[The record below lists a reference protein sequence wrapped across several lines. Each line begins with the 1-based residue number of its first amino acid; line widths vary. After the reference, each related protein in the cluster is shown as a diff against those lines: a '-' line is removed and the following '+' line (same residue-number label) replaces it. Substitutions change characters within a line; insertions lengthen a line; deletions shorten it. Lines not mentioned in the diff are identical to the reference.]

1 MFSALKRRVI
11 WIRHSAL
18 IRLTLVISAIFA
30 FAFFVVSL
38 VTFYLVDRQ
47 TLTRV
52 DTELRGLLA
61 QDIDNDDL
69 VLHPDVIA
77 FRADDLDDFPRPFD
91 RIERDSPG
99 VFSLDGFN
107 YRGKNDWRVLLD
119 RKGTEWVL
127 VAKSLNDQED
137 ILDAIAS
144 IYVSVATVVLVLVV
158 SIGFGVA
165 IYAQRRFD
173 QITRVLSA
181 LAQGDLRAR
190 VQPRRLRDDIDQL
203 ALSLDRTAEQLES
216 LVTQTRNLGANI
228 AHDLR
233 TPFARLAM
241 NLNRAKQGDPKGID
255 RALDDVDRLSATFD
269 AIMRIARIEAES
281 SDTKLWPLNLC
292 DLAHEVVDLF
302 GPVLEDA
309 GKNLDIMVNAPAQ
322 VVADQE
328 LLIQALGNL
337 IQNARVYG
345 GQQITVFVQST
356 RIGVRDDGIGVP
368 NEMLTKITQP
378 MVRLDRTRQSDG
390 AGLGLAMV
398 KAVADRHNAN
408 LEVCNQPAS
417 GLQVSFN
424 FANL

>member
-11 WIRHSAL
+11 WIRHSSL

>member
-1 MFSALKRRVI
+1 MFSGLKRRVI
-11 WIRHSAL
+11 WIRHSSL

-30 FAFFVVSL
+30 IAFFVVSL

-52 DTELRGLLA
+52 DTELRGLMA
-61 QDIDNDDL
+61 QDLDSDDL
-69 VLHPDVIA
+69 VLPPGIIA
-77 FRADDLDDFPRPFD
+77 LRAGDLDDFPRPFD
-91 RIERDSPG
+91 RIGRDRRG

-119 RKGTEWVL
+119 RKGGEWVL
-127 VAKSLNDQED
+127 VAKSLNDRED
-137 ILDAIAS
+137 ILDTIGS
-144 IYVSVATVVLVLVV
+144 IYGSVAGVVLVLVV

-173 QITRVLSA
+173 NITRVLTA

-203 ALSLDRTAEQLES
+203 AHNLDRTADQLES

-241 NLNRAKQGDPKGID
+241 NLDQAKQGDPEGID

-281 SDTKLWPLNLC
+281 NDTKLRPLNLG
-292 DLAHEVVDLF
+292 DLAYEVVDLF

-309 GKNLDIMVNAPAQ
+309 GKNLDIVVNAPAQ
-322 VVADQE
+322 IVADQE

-356 RIGVRDDGIGVP
+356 RIGVRDNGTGVP
-368 NEMLTKITQP
+368 DEMLTKITQP

-417 GLQVSFN
+417 GLQVSLN